1 MHRKGLAD
9 AARELLVRG
18 IAMLGQ
24 CLGELGCERVAQQD
38 EVVEALGRR
47 PRRRKMIGGDVEV
60 QESAGRM
67 ELHAEKLRWRTDV
80 QRARGHG
87 AVEDDLTVPRQL
99 YPS

>member
-24 CLGELGCERVAQQD
+24 CLGELGGERVAQQD
-38 EVVEALGRR
+38 EVIEALGRG

-60 QESAGRM
+60 QEAQGDWNCTPRSFDGALTYSVPAGM
-67 ELHAEKLRWRTDV
+67 
-80 QRARGHG
+80 
-87 AVEDDLTVPRQL
+87 VP
-99 YPS
+99 SEMI